1 MRSSLFAISTLI
13 LSILLLISGN
23 AFLMTLLGVR
33 LSLEGID
40 AAVIGPV
47 LACYSL
53 GFVSGTLYADRL
65 IARVGHIR
73 AFTAL
78 SALAACT
85 ALLHP
90 LWVNIYGWAL
100 LRLLSG
106 VAMAGLLII
115 LESWFSSRASNDNR
129 ARLFAIYLVT
139 FYLATASG
147 QLLINAGDP
156 VSFKLFSITALLLT
170 LALIPIALT
179 RLPAPSLEHIQPFRL
194 RDLWRRTPLAFT
206 ASLIS
211 GIVIS
216 AFYAMGPVYAR
227 QTGLSLAQLSAFMA
241 TAVLAAMLLAWP
253 IGRICD
259 RIERRTVLL
268 WIALGAALAS
278 AATAAFGALAFPL
291 LLLGAGAFMGLAA
304 ALYPVAVAII
314 NDRIDSHQ
322 IVGAS
327 AGLLLAYG
335 IGSCVGPLLSALLVA
350 LFGAAGLFIGNTLV
364 LIPLALLSRYWIGQV
379 DPVPPAAQEHYV
391 PTVPATTATIV
402 EIDPRN
408 EAFKSH

>member
-1 MRSSLFAISTLI
+1 MRSQLFAISTLI
-13 LSILLLISGN
+13 ASILLLISGN

-73 AFTAL
+73 AFAAL

-90 LWVNIYGWAL
+90 LWLNIYWWAL
-100 LRLLSG
+100 LRLFSG

-115 LESWFSSRASNDNR
+115 LESWFSSRASNTNR
-129 ARLFAIYLVT
+129 ARLFAVYLVT
-139 FYLATASG
+139 FYLATAGG

-156 VSFKLFSITALLLT
+156 ASFKLFSITALLLT

-179 RLPAPSLEHIQPFRL
+179 RLPAPAIEHIQPFRL
-194 RDLWRRTPLAFT
+194 RDLWRETPLAFA

-211 GIVIS
+211 GVVIS
-216 AFYAMGPVYAR
+216 AFYAMGPVYAK
-227 QTGLSLAQLSAFMA
+227 QVGLSLAQLSAFMA

-278 AATAAFGALAFPL
+278 AATAALGALSFPL

-304 ALYPVAVAII
+304 ALYPIAVAIL

-350 LFGAAGLFIGNTLV
+350 AVGAAGLFVGNTLV
-364 LIPLALLSRYWIGQV
+364 LLPLALLSRYWIGRV
-379 DPVPPAAQEHYV
+379 EPVPPSAQEHYV
-391 PTVPATTATIV
+391 PAVPATTATIV

-408 EAFKSH
+408 ESFKSH